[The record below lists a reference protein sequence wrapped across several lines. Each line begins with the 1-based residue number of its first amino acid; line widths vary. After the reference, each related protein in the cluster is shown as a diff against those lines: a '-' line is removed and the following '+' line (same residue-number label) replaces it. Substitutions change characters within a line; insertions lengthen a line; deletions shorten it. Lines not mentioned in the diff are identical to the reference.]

1 MNRSRSLPAVIVP
14 RPCVAAG
21 TAVTFRLNAR
31 PKTKAAEH
39 KRNRLYMKSALRGRL
54 YRAVQPPS
62 TMNICP
68 STYVDSGESRNT
80 MVGASSS
87 GPSILPR
94 GVFSRIQRS

>member
-1 MNRSRSLPAVIVP
+1 MPLHESRFVGLLESWVDVGAPGRIHAVVC
-14 RPCVAAG
+14 RDEAG
-21 TAVTFRLNAR
+21 EVRRL
-31 PKTKAAEH
+31 
-39 KRNRLYMKSALRGRL
+39 S

-68 STYVDSGESRNT
+68 STYVDRGESRNT